1 MNDMRTDNLGSLER
15 GIATWMTDEVGT
27 SPATPEPEINRILTA
42 TSHVRPDP
50 RWLALLKEPAMRTP
64 CTGEARVVVGL
75 RARGL
80 VIALMVLGLLTL
92 MIASAIVAGRLL
104 TNPAVVPP
112 PNQVVSSSPGPS
124 NPPPSHEVAMSPAE
138 FVWRASGPGQD
149 WTPGHNLAF
158 DAQGRIWT
166 ADPKNDRFAI
176 YETRGAFVE
185 YWGELGIAPGKFDLQ
200 FYNGDRYGGGYS
212 GIAFETDGSYFVLDV
227 GNHRVQMFDASRGFV
242 RAWGREGIGSAEY
255 QDPIGIAVA
264 PDGTLWILDDG
275 RQVIEHYDRNGLVL
289 GAIPML
295 SNPAGSSRTGGPEN
309 NSNGLAID
317 ADGNLY
323 YGQIEA
329 GRVVKV
335 DAAGGLLQVFG
346 DTTGFGRFSDQP
358 GHIAIDARGYVFVT
372 DEGPQRG
379 GSPGVMVFQPD
390 GTYLTGFGSVGTA
403 DGQLTFPDGIVLDG
417 RGNLYV
423 VDALATHAG
432 TSARGAIELF
442 RLLPPLTP

>member
-1 MNDMRTDNLGSLER
+1 MNDTPSNNFGSLER
-15 GIATWMTDEVGT
+15 GISTWMTDEIAT
-27 SPATPEPEINRILTA
+27 SPATPEAEINRILTA
-42 TSHVRPDP
+42 TSHLRPEP

-64 CTGEARVVVGL
+64 STGEARVAVGL
-75 RARGL
+75 PARGL
-80 VIALMVLGLLTL
+80 VIALIVLGLLTL
-92 MIASAIVAGRLL
+92 VVTSAFVGARLL
-104 TNPAVVPP
+104 NMNPAVVPP

-124 NPPPSHEVAMSPAE
+124 NPPPSHAVAVSPAE

-185 YWGELGIAPGKFDLQ
+185 YWGESGIAPGTFDLQ
-200 FYNGDRYGGGYS
+200 RDNGDGHGD
-212 GIAFETDGSYFVLDV
+212 IAFETDGSYFVLDV
-227 GNHRVQMFDASRGFV
+227 GNHRVQMFDASRAFV

-255 QDPIGIAVA
+255 QDPVGIAVA

-275 RQVIEHYDRNGLVL
+275 RQIIEHYDRNGMVL
-289 GAIPML
+289 GAIPMIT
-295 SNPAGSSRTGGPEN
+295 NPSQSSLTGGPEN

-317 ADGNLY
+317 ADGKLY

-329 GRVVKV
+329 NRVVRV

-346 DTTGFGRFSDQP
+346 DTTGLGRFSDQP

-372 DEGPQRG
+372 VGRPQRG
-379 GSPGVMVFQPD
+379 SRPGIMVFQPD
-390 GTYLTGFGSVGTA
+390 GTYLTGFGSNGTA

-423 VDALATHAG
+423 VDALATQAG

-442 RLLPPLTP
+442 RLFPPLTP